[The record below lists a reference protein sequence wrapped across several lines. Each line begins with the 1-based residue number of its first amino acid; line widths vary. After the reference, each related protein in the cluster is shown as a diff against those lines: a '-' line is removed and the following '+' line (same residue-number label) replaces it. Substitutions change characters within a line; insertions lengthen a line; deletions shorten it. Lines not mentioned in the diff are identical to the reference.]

1 MSNRIVSLK
10 AEIDKTT
17 KQLYEAMALAQK
29 RTQEI
34 LTLNNEKV
42 TYESTIQNLKYSNS
56 QKETVNEELRGII
69 SDLKKQ
75 LNDFQTKQITEIH
88 QKRDSKNEENKS
100 LLLAMKQLEN
110 DKNAI
115 MVEYKELLSNEREE
129 YAKSVKELHVKI
141 MELQSKLDRRT
152 SEASSS
158 NGEALKEVVTK
169 YTIKIAE
176 LEDKSFRLQS
186 ELDECKSDLESVRW
200 KELAAERLT
209 KMEQLNSQLEERHCH
224 EVESYKAENEHWL
237 TQINEMQ
244 REHMDL
250 RARLTEQKTI
260 YLKQLSEKDTQ
271 IEQLRIITNNLKTQI
286 MNMQTMISVNDPSF
300 DLSAIVEVDETSDAL
315 SQQGSERLELKFE
328 STVDLHDSHEDV
340 ARIPASS
347 TTIWQEPVIE
357 RLRREKQLASK
368 QNAILRRQIK
378 VLASRERRAR
388 LDAQNLKNQVFR
400 ISTTGN
406 KVTTAETAAL
416 HNKIASL
423 QAQLTS
429 ARREH
434 HSSVALWDKWK
445 RAQQAADR
453 WQSRYEDKCQ
463 DVTKLEA
470 GLSLAKSAVARLE
483 KEKRTL
489 LARLNE
495 SKPALHNKIA
505 SLQAQLTSARRE
517 HHSSVALWDKW
528 KRAQQ
533 AADRWQ
539 SRYEDKCQDV
549 TKLEAGLSLAK
560 SAVARLEKEKRTLLA
575 RLNESKHD
583 SQLIAIEKQE
593 VETQEKPDGSV
604 KEYSSHADALPVSTQ
619 ALLDRVQAQQRRI
632 AALEIA
638 EKGNELLVAEYER
651 SLAEITSLKGQVLK
665 LESTLLE
672 AQIRTPIKSAGDAQ
686 PELNYWKSYCEMLK
700 EENVQLTQ
708 KINSMETLPITAQQ
722 HRVNDLEQTVLTL
735 RGVIN
740 KLQAEQKS
748 GGLHKKIDSR
758 PSSSRSSYTE
768 KGRTQLESHRIEV
781 ANLKRTI
788 HDKDLLLERSKEM
801 LKIAAERE
809 DELLRENAYLHR
821 QLEDLTRPK
830 GGFISA

>member
-495 SKPALHNKIA
+495 SK
-505 SLQAQLTSARRE
+505 
-517 HHSSVALWDKW
+517 
-528 KRAQQ
+528 
-533 AADRWQ
+533 
-539 SRYEDKCQDV
+539 
-549 TKLEAGLSLAK
+549 
-560 SAVARLEKEKRTLLA
+560 
-575 RLNESKHD
+575 HD